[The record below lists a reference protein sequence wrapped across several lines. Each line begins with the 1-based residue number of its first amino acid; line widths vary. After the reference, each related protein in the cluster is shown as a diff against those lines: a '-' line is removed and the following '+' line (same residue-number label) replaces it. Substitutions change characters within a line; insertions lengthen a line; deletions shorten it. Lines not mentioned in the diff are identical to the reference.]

1 MKVLIADQF
10 EQSGIDA
17 IVAAGC
23 EVVYEPSLA
32 DRQLADALAAR
43 RPDVL
48 IVRSTKVTETMLAD
62 TSLSLIVRAG
72 AGVNTIDVN
81 AASRRGI
88 YVSNCPG
95 KNSIAVAELTFAL
108 MLALDRRIAENVSD
122 LRTGKWNK
130 KEYSNARGLFGRTLG
145 ILGYGNIGQEVAR
158 RGLAFGMRVIVW
170 SRRFNRGSELADQG
184 SIASDRGSIVFDSR
198 SPLPDPPVTIVHSPE
213 AVADQADILTV
224 HLALA
229 GETRNLVN
237 RSFLDRLRP
246 GSYFVNT
253 SRAEVVDQGALADA
267 VRSRGIRVA
276 LDVFAKEPAAST
288 GEFTDPLLTLP
299 GVIGTHHI
307 GASTEQAQEAI
318 AAEAARIVRVYK
330 ETGKVPNVVNLATTT
345 PATHMLVVRHRDRP
359 GVLAHVFDHL
369 RAGNLNVQETENIVF
384 EGAEAAIARINL
396 DREPPAALLA
406 TIAGGNQDILN
417 LYLVKI

>member
-17 IVAAGC
+17 MTAAGC
-23 EVVYEPSLA
+23 DVLYEPSLA
-32 DRQLADALAAR
+32 DQQLADALTTR

-48 IVRSTKVTETMLAD
+48 IVRSTRVTEPMLVDA
-62 TSLSLIVRAG
+62 SLSLIVRAG
-72 AGVNTIDVN
+72 AGVNTIDVD

-95 KNSIAVAELTFAL
+95 NNSHAVAELTFAL
-108 MLALDRRIAENVSD
+108 ILALDRRIAENVSD
-122 LRTGKWNK
+122 LRAGKWNK
-130 KEYSNARGLFGRTLG
+130 KEYSKARGLFGRTLG

-158 RGLAFGMRVIVW
+158 RALAFGMRVVVW
-170 SRRFNRGSELADQG
+170 SRRF
-184 SIASDRGSIVFDSR
+184 DRGSGIRDQRSRAFDPR
-198 SPLPDPPVTIVHSPE
+198 SPIPDPGVTVLQSPE
-213 AVADQADILTV
+213 DVAGQSDVLSV

-229 GETRNLVN
+229 SDTRNFVN
-237 RSFLDRLRP
+237 GSVLDRLKP

-253 SRAEVVDQGALADA
+253 SRAEVVDHAALADA
-267 VRSRGIRVA
+267 ARARGIRVA
-276 LDVFAKEPAAST
+276 LDVFAKEPASAT

-330 ETGKVPNVVNLATTT
+330 ETGHVPNVVNLASTT
-345 PATHMLVVRHRDRP
+345 PATHRLVVRHRDRP
-359 GVLAHVFDHL
+359 GVLAHVFNHL

-384 EGAEAAIARINL
+384 QGAEAAIARINL
-396 DREPPAALLA
+396 DGEPPAKLLE
-406 TIAGGNQDILN
+406 TIARGNQDILN

>member
-32 DRQLADALAAR
+32 DQQLTDALTGR

-48 IVRSTKVTETMLAD
+48 IVRSTKVTEPMLAD

-122 LRTGKWNK
+122 LRTRKWNK

-158 RGLAFGMRVIVW
+158 RALAFGMRVIVW
-170 SRRFNRGSELADQG
+170 SRRFQEPSDTGSF
-184 SIASDRGSIVFDSR
+184 I
-198 SPLPDPPVTIVHSPE
+198 PDPGVTVVHSPE
-213 AVADQADILTV
+213 AVAEQTDILTV

-229 GETRNLVN
+229 RDTRNLVN
-237 RSFLDRLRP
+237 RSLLDRLKP

-253 SRAEVVDQGALADA
+253 SRAEVVDHAALADA

-276 LDVFAKEPAAST
+276 LDVFVKEPAAST

>member
-17 IVAAGC
+17 IIAAGC
-23 EVVYEPSLA
+23 DVVYEPSLA
-32 DRQLADALAAR
+32 DQQLADALTTR

-48 IVRSTKVTETMLAD
+48 VVRSTRVTEPMLAD

-72 AGVNTIDVN
+72 AGVNTIDVD

-95 KNSIAVAELTFAL
+95 KNSHAVAELTFAL
-108 MLALDRRIAENVSD
+108 ILALDRRIAENVSD
-122 LRTGKWNK
+122 LRAGNWNK
-130 KEYSNARGLFGRTLG
+130 KEYSKARGLFGRTLG

-158 RGLAFGMRVIVW
+158 RALAFGMRIVVW
-170 SRRFNRGSELADQG
+170 SRRFHGSPTPNPG
-184 SIASDRGSIVFDSR
+184 SPI
-198 SPLPDPPVTIVHSPE
+198 PDPGVTVLHSPE
-213 AVADQADILTV
+213 EVAGQSDVLSV

-229 GETRNLVN
+229 SDTRNFVN
-237 RSFLDRLRP
+237 GSVLDRLKP
-246 GSYFVNT
+246 GSYVVNT
-253 SRAEVVDQGALADA
+253 SRAEVVDHAALADA
-267 VRSRGIRVA
+267 VRARGIRVA
-276 LDVFAKEPAAST
+276 LDVFAKEPASAT

-330 ETGKVPNVVNLATTT
+330 ETGHVPNVVNLASTT
-345 PATHMLVVRHRDRP
+345 PATHRLVVRHRDRP

-384 EGAEAAIARINL
+384 QGAEAAIARINL
-396 DREPPAALLA
+396 DGEPPAKLLE
-406 TIAGGNQDILN
+406 TIARGNQDILN